1 MVAAAEIEITVTM
14 PKTLV
19 VTISEITTVIL
30 FVLMGTVINVA
41 MNFMAIVTNTAATMT
56 KIMAVVK
63 AIPIDAAI
71 ISKDDFSKCYSNVFN
86 NSCCVILRHS
96 KIKR

>member
-1 MVAAAEIEITVTM
+1 MVAAAEIEITVPM

-41 MNFMAIVTNTAATMT
+41 MNYMAIVTNTAATMT

-63 AIPIDAAI
+63 AIPIDAAKTISAKVTAMFSI
-71 ISKDDFSKCYSNVFN
+71 IV
-86 NSCCVILRHS
+86 VV
-96 KIKR
+96 